1 MTTKKTIL
9 GLVVALP
16 AEAGSILGMRRWR
29 RLDGWKVHHRT
40 VDDGPDLICVRSGVG
55 AGNAYRAARWLVRR
69 GVTALAVTGVSGG
82 LNPDLKP
89 GDIIVPELIL
99 EHRNGKQN
107 HKWMTDLKCV
117 DRFHALSILEG
128 ICVYPG
134 AILST
139 ERPVLTIPDKVS
151 FYATTGAQAVDME
164 SAAVARAAA
173 EADLSVFALR
183 TICDSAA
190 DDVSEA
196 QFNLVDTDGT
206 LRWPFLAVMLL
217 HRPDRIPDL
226 IRRGRQYAKGLSA
239 LKRGWRLQIK
249 HRISCAR

>member
-16 AEAGSILGMRRWR
+16 AEARSILGHRRLH
-29 RLDGWKVHHRT
+29 RLDGWKVRHRT
-40 VDDGPDLICVRSGVG
+40 FDDGLDLVCVRSGIG
-55 AGNAYRAARWLVRR
+55 AGNAYEAARWLARR
-69 GVTALAVTGVSGG
+69 GVTALAVMGVSGG

-99 EHRNGKQN
+99 EHRNGKRK
-107 HKWMTDLKCV
+107 HKWMTDSKCV
-117 DRFHALSILEG
+117 DRFHALSTREG
-128 ICVYPG
+128 ISVYHG

-139 ERPVLTIPDKVS
+139 EKPVLTIPDKAS
-151 FYATTGAQAVDME
+151 FYAATGAQAVDME

-196 QFNLVDTDGT
+196 QFNLLDTDGT
-206 LRWPFLAVMLL
+206 LRWPFLAVTLL

-239 LKRGWRLQIK
+239 LNRGWRLQVK
-249 HRISCAR
+249 HRLYI